1 MLIVSHNKK
10 LLSKLKMLKSGKL
23 SKRNRSLTVCLMIS
37 RTLEISIKLTKILN
51 KKLSQFK
58 KVLKRFKYKKMT
70 PKMNLKSLTS
80 NCKIIL
86 KFKNK
91 SVSNLLH
98 QLKTQFI
105 TLKKLNNSLLK
116 CTNNCRF
123 YKNNR
128 RKISK
133 LQILKIWWV
142 DSIDFK
148 INNRPLVISRKQKSI
163 KIWKINCLKMLAVS
177 RQHKRKIKHLKNL
190 VKTKMK

>member
-1 MLIVSHNKK
+1 
-10 LLSKLKMLKSGKL
+10 MLKSSKL
-23 SKRNRSLTVCLMIS
+23 SQRNISLTVCLMIS

-58 KVLKRFKYKKMT
+58 KVLNRFKYKKMT
-70 PKMNLKSLTS
+70 HKMKLKSLKS

-116 CTNNCRF
+116 FTNNCRF

-128 RKISK
+128 RKILK

-177 RQHKRKIKHLKNL
+177 RQVKRKIKHLKNL
-190 VKTKMK
+190 VKTTMK